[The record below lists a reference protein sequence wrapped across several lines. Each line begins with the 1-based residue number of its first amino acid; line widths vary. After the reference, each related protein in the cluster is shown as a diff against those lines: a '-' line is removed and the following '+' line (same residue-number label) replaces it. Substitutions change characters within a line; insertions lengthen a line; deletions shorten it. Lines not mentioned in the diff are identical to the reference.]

1 MRQLFVTT
9 SLETGGAQRAL
20 FEIIQH
26 SNHLAEDILVIA
38 LLGSGRYSVEFD
50 EIGVKNFSI
59 NITSP
64 VIGIFNFFRSI
75 FLVRDFKPTVIQG
88 WMYHGNLMA
97 YLYSRFL
104 SKDINVFW
112 GIRQTLYDIS
122 KEKLFTRLIINISAL
137 LSKKIH
143 KIIYNSKLSMKQHEK
158 FGFSETQ
165 SIFIANGFD
174 IEKLKFS
181 EEKRKRI
188 RKAFSISEDSFVI
201 GYVGRNHPMK
211 NISLL
216 FDIAFDV
223 LKQKPEI
230 VFVIVGEG
238 ISSKFF
244 DNKKVPKEILDRLII
259 LGLRTDVPDLLN
271 SFDLLCLT
279 SKWGEGFPNVIG
291 EAMCLSV
298 PCVSSDVG
306 DSKDIIN
313 GLGWIVSKNNS
324 KDEYIKYINEASKID
339 KNTYMQLKSSCR
351 KEIKN
356 KYHIKNISYDYM
368 KLYGV
373 DGI

>member
-1 MRQLFVTT
+1 
-9 SLETGGAQRAL
+9 
-20 FEIIQH
+20 
-26 SNHLAEDILVIA
+26 
-38 LLGSGRYSVEFD
+38 
-50 EIGVKNFSI
+50 
-59 NITSP
+59 
-64 VIGIFNFFRSI
+64 
-75 FLVRDFKPTVIQG
+75 
-88 WMYHGNLMA
+88 
-97 YLYSRFL
+97 
-104 SKDINVFW
+104 
-112 GIRQTLYDIS
+112 
-122 KEKLFTRLIINISAL
+122 
-137 LSKKIH
+137 
-143 KIIYNSKLSMKQHEK
+143 MKQHEK

-165 SIFIANGFD
+165 STFIANGFD

-238 ISSKFF
+238 IASKFF

-351 KEIKN
+351 KEIKD